1 MSSNDSVNPVVDMIK
16 QNKSEIIFLFGQ
28 DKISFNKKRIYKMMP
43 KGKYYEYQVKKAAL
57 DDDLL
62 AGHIDEVQYARE
74 SLDLDLKYEG
84 YITPKND
91 A

>member
-1 MSSNDSVNPVVDMIK
+1 
-16 QNKSEIIFLFGQ
+16 
-28 DKISFNKKRIYKMMP
+28 MMP
-43 KGKYYEYQVKKAAL
+43 KGKYYEYKVKKAAL

-62 AGHIDEVQYARE
+62 SGHINELQYARE

-84 YITPKND
+84 YIIPKND

>member
-1 MSSNDSVNPVVDMIK
+1 
-16 QNKSEIIFLFGQ
+16 
-28 DKISFNKKRIYKMMP
+28 MMP
-43 KGKYYEYQVKKAAL
+43 KGKYYEYQVNRAAL

-62 AGHIDEVQYARE
+62 SGHIDEVQYARE

-84 YITPKND
+84 YISPKND

>member
-1 MSSNDSVNPVVDMIK
+1 
-16 QNKSEIIFLFGQ
+16 
-28 DKISFNKKRIYKMMP
+28 MMP

-91 A
+91 AKRKVLRIQSKKSCA